1 VESQQLN
8 MSKTWMGAVKNSSK
22 NIVCYHCG
30 LTCPDDTIAIGDKY
44 FCCNGCK
51 TAFEILEGSDLCKYY
66 DLNDTPGSTPIE
78 FGFKEKYN
86 FLEDD
91 GTLQQLYQFVN
102 GEVATLTLTLP
113 SVHCS
118 SCIWV
123 LESFY
128 RINEGVTNSKV
139 NFLKKQLT
147 ISFDLT
153 KTSLRIIVEQLAS
166 LGYEPDFNLA
176 DLQTKVG
183 EKNLRSLYIKIGI
196 AGFAFGNIMLL
207 SLPDYLK
214 KFDTIPLNFQIFF
227 SVLNIL
233 LALPVLFYS
242 SSDYFKS
249 ALGSLRQKAINMDV
263 PIFLGIITLF
273 IRSVY
278 EIFTLSGFG
287 WMDSFAG
294 LVFLLLL
301 GKLFQEKTYQALSF
315 ERDYKSYFPVSVIK
329 LEDNTE
335 KSIAL
340 SQLEVRDRYLVRNN
354 EIIPAD
360 SILINGNGLIDYSFI
375 TGESE
380 VHSKISGDLVYA
392 GGKHQGGAIEL
403 EVVKDVSQ
411 SYLTQLWNNDA
422 FNKHQEARVT
432 ALANTVSKYFTG
444 GVLLIAIIAAL
455 YWAPNVTYA
464 VNAFTAVLIIAC
476 PCALALSTPFT
487 LGNTMRIFG
496 RNNFFIKN
504 TAVVEVLSNI
514 DTIVFDKTGTL
525 TEAGSSRTEFIPTEN
540 SKYSDEKLFPL
551 VKSITWHSTHPLS
564 RKITQFLMDYNFI
577 NPIESLKEHAGQGVQ
592 GKVEGK
598 LVIVG
603 SKDFIDA
610 EIDKIEDGRSKVF
623 ISIDEKYVGYFAIK
637 GTYRTGFKSVLSKLN
652 KQYETMLLSGDNDQE
667 KDLLLQYFKD
677 ESRLFFDQSPVEK
690 LEKIK
695 SLQSEN
701 KKVLMIGDGLNDAGA
716 LKQSDMGI
724 SITENINSFSPA
736 CDGILES
743 NSFSKL
749 YDLIKFTKTSM
760 NIVKISYVIS
770 LLYNIIGLSF
780 AVQGTL
786 SPLISAILMPISSIT
801 VVTFTSVGT
810 NLMARFKLD

>member
-1 VESQQLN
+1 
-8 MSKTWMGAVKNSSK
+8 MSGKKSNHL
-22 NIVCYHCG
+22 ICYHCG
-30 LTCPDDTIAIGDKY
+30 LTCADDSIAIGDKL

-51 TAFEILEGSDLCKYY
+51 TAFEILEGSDLCKFY
-66 DLNDTPGSTPIE
+66 DLNETPGSTPIE

-86 FLEDD
+86 FLEDES
-91 GTLQQLYQFVN
+91 TLQQLYQFVN
-102 GEVATLTLTLP
+102 GDIATVTLTLP

-139 NFLKKQLT
+139 NFLKKQLA
-147 ISFDLT
+147 ISFDST
-153 KTSLRIIVEQLAS
+153 KTSLRKIVEQLAS

-207 SLPDYLK
+207 SFPDYLK
-214 KFDTIPLNFQIFF
+214 KFDTIPENFQIFF

-233 LALPVLFYS
+233 LALPVLFYC

-249 ALGSLRQKAINMDV
+249 AWGSLRQKAVNMDV
-263 PIFLGIITLF
+263 PISLGILTLF
-273 IRSVY
+273 IRSIY
-278 EIFTLSGFG
+278 EIITLSGFG

-329 LEDNTE
+329 LENDE
-335 KSIAL
+335 EMSIAL
-340 SQLEVRDRYLVRNN
+340 SQLKVRDRYLVRNN

-375 TGESE
+375 TGESDAHNK
-380 VHSKISGDLVYA
+380 VSGDLVYA

-422 FNKHQEARVT
+422 FNKHQEAKVT

-444 GVLLIAIIAAL
+444 AVLLIAILSAL
-455 YWAPNVTYA
+455 YWIPNITYS

-496 RNNFFIKN
+496 RKNFYIKN
-504 TAVVEVLSNI
+504 TAVVEVLANI

-525 TEAGSSRTEFIPTEN
+525 TEAGSSGIEFIP
-540 SKYSDEKLFPL
+540 SKNAIYSNDEILPL
-551 VKSITWHSTHPLS
+551 IKSVTWHSTHPLS
-564 RKITQFLMDYNFI
+564 RKITQYLMDYNFI
-577 NPIESLKEHAGQGVQ
+577 NPIDKLMENPGEGVQ
-592 GKVEGK
+592 GEVNGDLIK
-598 LVIVG
+598 VG
-603 SKDFIDA
+603 SKSFIDA
-610 EIDKIEDGRSKVF
+610 NIEINDDRKSKVF
-623 ISIDEKYVGYFAIK
+623 ISINDEYCGYFSIK
-637 GTYRTGFKSVLSKLN
+637 GAYR
-652 KQYETMLLSGDNDQE
+652 YW
-667 KDLLLQYFKD
+667 
-677 ESRLFFDQSPVEK
+677 
-690 LEKIK
+690 I
-695 SLQSEN
+695 
-701 KKVLMIGDGLNDAGA
+701 
-716 LKQSDMGI
+716 
-724 SITENINSFSPA
+724 
-736 CDGILES
+736 
-743 NSFSKL
+743 
-749 YDLIKFTKTSM
+749 
-760 NIVKISYVIS
+760 
-770 LLYNIIGLSF
+770 
-780 AVQGTL
+780 
-786 SPLISAILMPISSIT
+786 
-801 VVTFTSVGT
+801 
-810 NLMARFKLD
+810 

>member
-1 VESQQLN
+1 
-8 MSKTWMGAVKNSSK
+8 MSGKKTNDL
-22 NIVCYHCG
+22 ICFHCG
-30 LTCPDDTIAIGDKY
+30 LTCTDDSIAIGEKL

-51 TAFEILEGSDLCKYY
+51 TAFDILDGSDLCKFY
-66 DLNDTPGSTPIE
+66 DLNETPGSTPIE

-86 FLEDD
+86 FLEDES
-91 GTLQQLYQFVN
+91 TLQQLYQFVN
-102 GEVATLTLTLP
+102 GDIATVTLTLP

-147 ISFDLT
+147 ISFDST
-153 KTSLRIIVEQLAS
+153 KTSLRKIVEQLAS

-214 KFDTIPLNFQIFF
+214 KFDTIPENFQIFF

-233 LALPVLFYS
+233 LALPVLFYCS
-242 SSDYFKS
+242 SNYFKS
-249 ALGSLRQKAINMDV
+249 AWGSLRQKAVNMDV
-263 PIFLGIITLF
+263 PISLGILTLF

-278 EIFTLSGFG
+278 EIVTLSGFG

-329 LEDNTE
+329 LENNE
-335 KSIAL
+335 EMSIAL
-340 SQLEVRDRYLVRNN
+340 SQLKVRDRYLVRNN

-375 TGESE
+375 TGESDS
-380 VHSKISGDLVYA
+380 HSKISGDLVYA

-422 FNKHQEARVT
+422 FNKHQEAKVT

-444 GVLLIAIIAAL
+444 AVLLIAILSAL
-455 YWAPNVTYA
+455 YWIPNISYS
-464 VNAFTAVLIIAC
+464 VNSFTAVLIIAC

-496 RNNFFIKN
+496 RKNFYIKN
-504 TAVVEVLSNI
+504 TAVVEVLANI

-525 TEAGSSRTEFIPTEN
+525 TEAGSSGIEFFPSEN
-540 SKYSDEKLFPL
+540 NNYSNDEILPL
-551 VKSITWHSTHPLS
+551 IKSVSWHSTHPLS
-564 RKITQFLMDYNFI
+564 RKITQYLMDYNFI
-577 NPIESLKEHAGQGVQ
+577 NPIDKMEEHPGEGVQ
-592 GKVEGK
+592 GEVDGD
-598 LVIVG
+598 LVKIG
-603 SKDFIDA
+603 SKSFIDA
-610 EIDKIEDGRSKVF
+610 NIKINDDGKSKVF
-623 ISIDEKYVGYFAIK
+623 ISINDNYCGYFAIK
-637 GTYRTGFKSVLSKLN
+637 GTYRTGFKNVLSKFN
-652 KQYETMLLSGDNDQE
+652 KSYDTILLSGDNDQE
-667 KDLLLQYFKD
+667 KNLLLHYFNDDSK
-677 ESRLFFDQSPVEK
+677 LYFNQSPIDK

-749 YDLIKFTKTSM
+749 NDLIKFTKTSM
-760 NIVKISYVIS
+760 NIVKVSYVIS

-786 SPLISAILMPISSIT
+786 SPLISAILMPISSIS

-810 NLMARFKLD
+810 NLMAKIKLD

>member
-1 VESQQLN
+1 
-8 MSKTWMGAVKNSSK
+8 MSEKKN
-22 NIVCYHCG
+22 NDLICYHCG
-30 LTCPDDTIAIGDKY
+30 LTCTDDSIAIGDKL

-51 TAFEILEGSDLCKYY
+51 TAFEILDGSDLCKFY
-66 DLNDTPGSTPIE
+66 DLNETPGSTPIE

-86 FLEDD
+86 FLEDES
-91 GTLQQLYQFVN
+91 TLQQLYQFVN
-102 GEVATLTLTLP
+102 GYIVTVTLTLP

-128 RINEGVTNSKV
+128 RINDGVTNSKV

-147 ISFDLT
+147 ISFDST
-153 KTSLRIIVEQLAS
+153 KTSLRKIVEQLAS
-166 LGYEPDFNLA
+166 LGYESDFNLA

-214 KFDTIPLNFQIFF
+214 KFDTIPENFQIFF

-233 LALPVLFYS
+233 LALPVLFYC

-249 ALGSLRQKAINMDV
+249 AWGSLRQKAVNMDV
-263 PIFLGIITLF
+263 PISLGIITLF
-273 IRSVY
+273 VRSVY
-278 EIFTLSGFG
+278 EIVTLSGFG
-287 WMDSFAG
+287 WMDSFTG

-329 LEDNTE
+329 LENDE
-335 KSIAL
+335 EMSIAL
-340 SQLEVRDRYLVRNN
+340 SQLKVRDRYLVRNN

-375 TGESE
+375 TGESDA
-380 VHSKISGDLVYA
+380 HSKVSGDLVYS

-411 SYLTQLWNNDA
+411 SYLTQLWNNDV
-422 FNKHQEARVT
+422 FNKHQEAKVT
-432 ALANTVSKYFTG
+432 ALANTVSKYFTSA
-444 GVLLIAIIAAL
+444 VLLIAIISAL
-455 YWAPNVTYA
+455 YWIPNITYS

-496 RNNFFIKN
+496 RKNFYIKN
-504 TAVVEVLSNI
+504 TAVVEVLANI

-525 TEAGSSRTEFIPTEN
+525 TESGSSGIEFFPSEN
-540 SKYSDEKLFPL
+540 TNYSNDEILPL
-551 VKSITWHSTHPLS
+551 IKSVSWHSTHPLS
-564 RKITQFLMDYNFI
+564 RKITQYLMDYNFI
-577 NPIESLKEHAGQGVQ
+577 NPIDKMEEHPGEGVQ
-592 GKVEGK
+592 GEVDGD
-598 LVIVG
+598 LVKIG
-603 SKDFIDA
+603 SKSFIGA
-610 EIDKIEDGRSKVF
+610 NIEFNDDGKSKVL
-623 ISIDEKYVGYFAIK
+623 ISINDDYCAYFSIK
-637 GTYRTGFKSVLSKLN
+637 GAYRTGFKNVLSKLN
-652 KQYETMLLSGDNDQE
+652 KSYDTILLSGDNDQE
-667 KDLLLQYFKD
+667 KDLLLQYFNDDSK
-677 ESRLFFDQSPVEK
+677 LYFNQSPIDK

-743 NSFSKL
+743 KSFSKL

-760 NIVKISYVIS
+760 NIVKVSYVIS
-770 LLYNIIGLSF
+770 ILYNIIGLSF

-786 SPLISAILMPISSIT
+786 SPLISAILMPISSIS

-810 NLMARFKLD
+810 NLMAKLKLD

>member
-1 VESQQLN
+1 
-8 MSKTWMGAVKNSSK
+8 MAAAKTETEG
-22 NIVCYHCG
+22 IICYHCG
-30 LTCPDDTIAIGDKY
+30 LTCPDDTVSIGDKY

-51 TAFEILEGSDLCKYY
+51 TAFEILEGSDLCEYY
-66 DLNDTPGSTPIE
+66 DLNEAPGTTPAE
-78 FGFKEKYN
+78 FGFKEKFN
-86 FLEDD
+86 FLEDES
-91 GTLQQLYQFVN
+91 TLKQLYQFVN
-102 GEVATLTLTLP
+102 DDVATVTLTLP
-113 SVHCS
+113 SIHCS

-128 RINEGVTNSKV
+128 RINDGVTSSKV

-147 ISFDLT
+147 LSFDQT
-153 KTSLRIIVEQLAS
+153 KTSLRKIVEQLAS

-176 DLQTKVG
+176 DLQTKVS
-183 EKNLRSLYIKIGI
+183 EKNLRNLYIKLGV

-207 SLPDYLK
+207 SFPDYLK
-214 KFDTIPLNFQIFF
+214 KFDTIPLDFQIFF
-227 SVLNIL
+227 SVLNII
-233 LALPVLFYS
+233 LALPVFFYS

-249 ALGSLRQKAINMDV
+249 AWGSLRQKAVNMDV
-263 PIFLGIITLF
+263 PISLGIITLF
-273 IRSVY
+273 VRSIY
-278 EIFTLSGFG
+278 EIVTLHGFG

-329 LEDNTE
+329 LENGEE

-340 SQLEVRDRYLVRNN
+340 SQLEVRDRYIVRNN

-375 TGESE
+375 TGESD
-380 VHSKISGDLVYA
+380 VHSRVSGDMVYA

-403 EVVKDVSQ
+403 EVIKDVSQ

-422 FNKHQEARVT
+422 FNKHQEAHIT

-444 GVLLIAIIAAL
+444 GVLLIASIAAL
-455 YWAPNVTYA
+455 YWIPNYTYSL
-464 VNAFTAVLIIAC
+464 NAFTAVMIIAC

-496 RNNFFIKN
+496 RKNFYLKN

-525 TEAGSSRTEFIPTEN
+525 TESGSSETKFIKADNPNYGKDELF
-540 SKYSDEKLFPL
+540 KYI
-551 VKSITWHSTHPLS
+551 KSVTWHSTHPLS
-564 RKITQFLMDYNFI
+564 RKITQYLMDYDFI
-577 NPIESLKEHAGQGVQ
+577 NPLDKLEEFAGQGVQ
-592 GKVEGK
+592 GETGGK
-598 LVIVG
+598 IIRIG
-603 SKDFIDA
+603 SKEFIGVDQD
-610 EIDKIEDGRSKVF
+610 ITEDGRSKVF
-623 ISIDEKYVGYFAIK
+623 ISINDKYLGYFSIK
-637 GTYRTGFKSVLSKLN
+637 GTYRTGFKTVLSRLN
-652 KQYETMLLSGDNDQE
+652 KNYDTILLSGDNDYE
-667 KDLLLQYFKD
+667 KEILIDYFKD
-677 ESRLFFDQSPVEK
+677 DSKMYFNQSPVDK

-695 SLQSEN
+695 SLQDQN
-701 KKVLMIGDGLNDAGA
+701 RKVLMIGDGLNDAGA
-716 LKQSDMGI
+716 LKQSDLGI

-743 NSFSKL
+743 GSFSRL
-749 YDLIKFTKTSM
+749 NDLIKFSKTSM
-760 NIVKISYVIS
+760 NIVKVSYIIS

-786 SPLISAILMPISSIT
+786 SPLISAILMPLSSIS
-801 VVTFTSVGT
+801 VVTFTTVGT
-810 NLMARFKLD
+810 NLMARLRID